1 VEELNM
7 GESKRRQ
14 ATGEASPPRRKE
26 KSRNA
31 IVWGL
36 VVVVVVAALALTFYL
51 ATPGT
56 GPIALPSVPDD
67 QPAFPAE
74 VDRFGMQLGDPD
86 APVVVREFADY
97 QCPACARFS
106 GVLEQLKSEYID
118 TGKVRLVFFE
128 MPLAQHKNAVPAAIA
143 ARCAGEQDAY
153 WGMHD
158 ALFTNQAS
166 WSTSSDPQ
174 PLFAGYAQ
182 ELELHEGRFQRCTST
197 EQTRSAVE
205 DSLAVA
211 KQLRVVS
218 TPTVIV
224 DNIPLTRSNWEQLS
238 GVIEQQLDRD

>member
-1 VEELNM
+1 M

-14 ATGEASPPRRKE
+14 ATGEPSPQRRKHRG
-26 KSRNA
+26 RNGL
-31 IVWGL
+31 VWGGVVLAVAAAL
-36 VVVVVVAALALTFYL
+36 VVTFYL

-56 GPIALPSVPDD
+56 GPIALPSVPED
-67 QPAFPAE
+67 QPPFPAE
-74 VDRFGMQLGDPD
+74 VDRFGVQLGEPD

-106 GVLEQLKSEYID
+106 GVLDQLKSDYID

-128 MPLAQHKNAVPAAIA
+128 MPLAQHSNAMPAAVA

-158 ALFTNQAS
+158 ALFTNQAA
-166 WSTSSDPQ
+166 WSASSDPLA
-174 PLFAGYAQ
+174 LFAGYAS
-182 ELELHEGRFQRCTST
+182 ELKLHEGRFQRCIST

-211 KQLRVVS
+211 KQLRVAS

>member
-1 VEELNM
+1 M

-14 ATGEASPPRRKE
+14 ATGEPSPQRRKQ
-26 KSRNA
+26 KGRNGL
-31 IVWGL
+31 VWGG
-36 VVVVVVAALALTFYL
+36 VVLAVAAALAATFYL

-56 GPIALPSVPDD
+56 GPIALPSVPAD

-74 VDRFGMQLGDPD
+74 VDRFGVQLGDPE

-106 GVLEQLKSEYID
+106 GVIDQLKSDYID
-118 TGKVRLVFFE
+118 SGKVRLVFFE
-128 MPLAQHKNAVPAAIA
+128 MPLAQHSNAMPAAIA

-158 ALFTNQAS
+158 ALFTNQAA
-166 WSTSSDPQ
+166 WSTSNDPLA
-174 PLFAGYAQ
+174 LFAGYAG
-182 ELELHEGRFQRCTST
+182 ELGLHEGRFERCIST

-211 KQLRVVS
+211 KQLRVAS